1 MHARGA
7 EGRTG
12 PAASGTIGDQTV
24 PFAAVLKR
32 LRKAAGLTQEELA
45 AKAGLTAKAVSA
57 LERGERRRP
66 YPHTVRS
73 LADAMDLTEADRAS
87 LQAAVPGRVGEARV
101 PNAEAPSP
109 NLPTPATAL
118 IGRERD
124 VEAVVRMMGGPET
137 RLLTLTGPGGVG
149 KTRLATEAARALLA
163 AGSYPDGVFFVALA
177 PLSDASLVLP
187 TIGRSLPDAG
197 ETEGLSS
204 SAALRVHL
212 RDKRLLLV
220 LDNFER
226 LLGAAPEVTALM
238 EACPGLAVLA
248 TSRAPL
254 RVRGEREYP
263 VAPLGVP
270 DPTRVPRLADVAGAP
285 AVELFVRRARQASP
299 SFEPSE
305 ANAAA
310 VAAICWRL
318 EGLPLA
324 IELAAARVRF
334 LGPTALLSRLDRA
347 LEASGARDL
356 PERQRTMRATL
367 DWSHDLLSEP
377 EKDLFARLSVFA
389 GGFDLEAAETVG
401 EDRRSDEGDVLLLL
415 GRLVEQSLVL
425 AEPGKVDGG
434 LRYRM
439 LEPVRQYA
447 LEKLEEGDERDET
460 RRRHARYYLALAE
473 RARPELKGPD
483 QSSWL
488 DRLEAEMDN
497 LRAALGW
504 SLDRGDVEVALRMV
518 AELWWFWYK
527 RGHLNEGRRWL
538 EEALGKSVSPTGAPT
553 PARAEALN
561 GAGVMARNQA
571 DFEQAQTWLEESLA
585 LQRELGD
592 ERGAADVLVNLGTV
606 ALDRGDYP
614 RSAALFEES
623 LSLRRKLGDRWGIAL
638 ALNNLGVVARARGD
652 LAEAASLGEEGL
664 GMFRALGDRAGVA
677 MVLSNLGKVAEEGDA
692 PAEAAEFYGES
703 LALYRELGEK
713 KSIALLG
720 CRLGGISSI
729 RGDHARAEAL
739 YDESLR
745 LHGELGD
752 RLGICQD
759 LEGVAA
765 MRAAR
770 GRPDSAARLWAAAEA
785 LRERIGAP
793 PKRPE
798 RARYEPLVAKAREAL
813 GEEDFAKAWAEGRNL
828 TPERALDA
836 W

>member
-1 MHARGA
+1 MQGRGI
-7 EGRTG
+7 EDRPE
-12 PAASGTIGDQTV
+12 PAVGGTDGGHGE
-24 PFAAVLKR
+24 PFGAMLKR
-32 LRKAAGLTQEELA
+32 LRDRAGLTQEELA
-45 AKAGLTAKAVSA
+45 SKAGLTAKAISA

-73 LADAMDLTEADRAS
+73 LADALALTDAESAS
-87 LQAAVPGRVGEARV
+87 LAAAVPGRGENVRATDAGTPPAV
-101 PNAEAPSP
+101 
-109 NLPTPATAL
+109 LPAPATAL
-118 IGRERD
+118 VGRERD
-124 VEAVVRMMGGPET
+124 VEAVVGLIRHPEN
-137 RLLTLTGPGGVG
+137 RLVTLTGPGGVG
-149 KTRLATEAARALLA
+149 KTRLSTEVARALLA
-163 AGSYPDGVFFVALA
+163 AGSFPDGASFVALA
-177 PLSDASLVLP
+177 PLEDASLVLP
-187 TIGRSLPDAG
+187 TIAQALLNAG

-204 SAALRVHL
+204 SASLRAYL
-212 RDKRLLLV
+212 RDRRLLLV

-226 LLGAAPEVTALM
+226 LLGAAPEVAGLI

-254 RVRGEREYP
+254 RIRGEREYP
-263 VAPLGVP
+263 VTPLAVP
-270 DPTRVPRLADVAGAP
+270 DPTRAPRLDDVAGAP
-285 AVELFVRRARQASP
+285 AFELFVQRARQASP
-299 SFEPSE
+299 AFEVSE

-324 IELAAARVRF
+324 LELAAARMRF

-367 DWSHDLLSEP
+367 DWSHELLSGP
-377 EKDLFARLSVFA
+377 EKGLFARLSVFA
-389 GGFDLEAAETVG
+389 GGFALEAAETVG

-497 LRAALGW
+497 LRAALGL

-664 GMFRALGDRAGVA
+664 GMFRAVGDRAGVA

-713 KSIALLG
+713 KSIALL
-720 CRLGGISSI
+720 
-729 RGDHARAEAL
+729 
-739 YDESLR
+739 
-745 LHGELGD
+745 
-752 RLGICQD
+752 
-759 LEGVAA
+759 
-765 MRAAR
+765 
-770 GRPDSAARLWAAAEA
+770 
-785 LRERIGAP
+785 
-793 PKRPE
+793 
-798 RARYEPLVAKAREAL
+798 
-813 GEEDFAKAWAEGRNL
+813 
-828 TPERALDA
+828 T
-836 W
+836 